1 MIGDL
6 VAGSVTG
13 VNIAVVAKITE
24 SDCQREQKFFLR
36 NRSPVQLERK
46 LNRIIPI
53 PAANLVS
60 EAENAQDCARGS
72 THGGPDLDRSLLV
85 VQKPRDIKSPGSPAT
100 ALQSD
105 NNGFRCGGFSG
116 HGAGDNSYHQAGRN
130 LANSPCGLTR
140 HRIQATTTL

>member
-24 SDCQREQKFFLR
+24 SNCQREQKFILILR
-36 NRSPVQLERK
+36 NRSPVQLECK
-46 LNRIIPI
+46 LIRIIPI

-72 THGGPDLDRSLLV
+72 THGGPDLDRSLFV
-85 VQKPRDIKSPGSPAT
+85 D
-100 ALQSD
+100 
-105 NNGFRCGGFSG
+105 
-116 HGAGDNSYHQAGRN
+116 
-130 LANSPCGLTR
+130 
-140 HRIQATTTL
+140 